1 MDKIKLSNHI
11 KQGDTF
17 YTPFTDPNGIGKVLS
32 ISSWAK
38 SWLPEFLWIAIIIHE
53 QGRKKGCETIYK
65 IIEQLNES
73 KIAVPQMSKIFA
85 LEKDKQELFWRVV
98 SKYIQKDTLAHL
110 TVVITP
116 DVNEIFYNQFFDFT
130 MNVGVGIII
139 TTWVATGIERPY
151 KVPDNVTSPKDKEHK
166 VRIRYNS
173 NSVVATPEQEKELYA
188 MAAREPFD
196 MVGNPR
202 ASIDDISEI
211 LLMEHLKATGSK
223 LAKQVRT
230 RGVEEILDEMQLL
243 SGPKEMQRIRNV
255 ALMMFCENPDK
266 FFPYMEVDIVKF
278 PEGSINNPNSFIE
291 VPPIKGAVPQ
301 IIKRTLD
308 KIQDMTI
315 ENMLDKVSNK
325 VETETSV
332 SYPINAIKE
341 AVVNAFYHK
350 LWKAFHN

>member
-1 MDKIKLSNHI
+1 MQLEVSIESLLNKEKIESNRIEFKEGWNPDAIYRSICAFANDFDSQGGGYIIIGVEEKDGVAARPVLGVQENLLDKIQKEMVGYDKKIIPAYSPKTYI
-11 KQGDTF
+11 EEVD
-17 YTPFTDPNGIGKVLS
+17 GKK
-32 ISSWAK
+32 I
-38 SWLPEFLWIAIIIHE
+38 IAI
-53 QGRKKGCETIYK
+53 
-65 IIEQLNES
+65 
-73 KIAVPQMSKIFA
+73 
-85 LEKDKQELFWRVV
+85 
-98 SKYIQKDTLAHL
+98 
-110 TVVITP
+110 
-116 DVNEIFYNQFFDFT
+116 
-130 MNVGVGIII
+130 
-139 TTWVATGIERPY
+139 WVATGIERPY

-266 FFPYMEVDIVKF
+266 FFPYMEEDIVKF

-350 LWKAFHN
+350 LWKAFHNRCYAKSLHN